1 MAGVLE
7 TLAFLRDPDFAR
19 SRFERYG
26 DVFETSLL
34 GQRTVFIRG
43 EQAMSDLLAQ
53 GAAIQGWWPDSV
65 RQLLGP
71 LSLANRNGADHKV
84 RRRVVGQLFASA
96 ALKRYSPEIV
106 ALVEGLNQELLTAP
120 APVALVPRL
129 RRFAFSVIATTV
141 LGLDGA
147 DRDALF
153 EDFET
158 WCQGLFSLPFAL
170 PGSPFARARQARKR
184 LLRRLSCVL
193 QKAQAAAASGAPLA
207 AGGLDLLAGGLDEAG
222 LPLADD
228 DVAEQ
233 LLLLLFAGYETTASS
248 LSCLLLTLLQHP
260 AELDW
265 LLQELDGL
273 SWPPAEADAVSAY
286 DALRA
291 PRLDAVVKEVMR
303 LTPPVGGFFRRT
315 RETIALAGVMVPAD
329 RVVQVS
335 ITASQNHGTDLAG
348 LAAFRPQRH
357 LEPDTTVF
365 LLPYGGGERV
375 CLGKALA
382 ELEIRLLAVGLL
394 KQLCLGLEPGQ
405 DLTLLVIPSPSPKD
419 GLLVRPHP
427 RSTATGANGGL
438 PVALI
443 SEPRLEMARA
453 AGGWGF
459 NERAETFNGR
469 MAMLGFVALLATEF
483 AMGGEAFTRVLLGI
497 G

>member
-26 DVFETSLL
+26 DVYETSLL

-43 EQAMSDLLAQ
+43 EQAIADLFAQ
-53 GAAIQGWWPDSV
+53 GDAIQGWWPDSV

-71 LSLANRNGADHKV
+71 LSLANRNGADHKA

-96 ALKRYSPEIV
+96 ALRRYSPAIV
-106 ALVEGLNQELLTAP
+106 ALVEGLNQELLAAP
-120 APVALVPRL
+120 VPVALVPRL

-141 LGLDGA
+141 LGIDGA

-184 LLRRLSCVL
+184 LLRRLGCVL

-260 AELDW
+260 AELGW
-265 LLQELDGL
+265 LLHELDGL
-273 SWPPAEADAVSAY
+273 PWPPEEGDAVMAY
-286 DALRA
+286 DAQRA

-315 RETIALAGVMVPAD
+315 REPIALAGVLVPAD

-335 ITASQNHGTDLAG
+335 ITASHRHGADPED

-357 LEPDTTVF
+357 LEPDTNVF

-394 KQLCLGLEPGQ
+394 KQLRFGLELGQ
-405 DLTLLVIPSPSPKD
+405 DLTLMVIPSPSPKD
-419 GLLVRPHP
+419 GLLVRPRR
-427 RSTATGANGGL
+427 RSTDTGENGAR
-438 PVALI
+438 PEALT
-443 SEPRLEMARA
+443 SEPRRDVVRS

-469 MAMLGFVALLATEF
+469 MAMLGFVALLATEL